1 MRLKIYLLKMLK
13 DENPQQNK
21 TRSHLKWWGEKGDQK
36 QSQKIKDVS
45 SFYSKKGMEKRL
57 IVKK

>member
-1 MRLKIYLLKMLK
+1 MLK